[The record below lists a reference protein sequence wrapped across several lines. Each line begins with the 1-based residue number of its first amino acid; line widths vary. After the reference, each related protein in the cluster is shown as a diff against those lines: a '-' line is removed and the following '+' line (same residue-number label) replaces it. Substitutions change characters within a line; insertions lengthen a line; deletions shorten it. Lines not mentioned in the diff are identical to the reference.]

1 MHGQINIEKSSDI
14 YKNSSDVA
22 LGPNTWSIAFSSIHQ
37 QGYVIGCIN
46 RSIIIYR

>member
-14 YKNSSDVA
+14 YKNSSVT
-22 LGPNTWSIAFSSIHQ
+22 LGPNTWSIAFSSTHQ